1 VTTDSDS
8 PASVTSTGDAATRE
22 SLEDY
27 TLRFAPRSYR
37 RWTPFVVGG
46 SALGGMAYMA
56 DFSIGAGIG
65 LQYGTGNALWA
76 IGVAALIIFVSAF
89 PLAYYGA
96 RYNLDLDLVTR
107 GSGFGYYGS
116 VITAVIFASFTFIFF
131 ALEGSIMAQGL
142 RYALS
147 IPLWIGYLISTL
159 VILPLVIYGMKALT
173 KLQTWTNPLWVVLIV
188 APLVFLLIA
197 DPGSVERFLAAPGTD
212 SAAVNPASIMLGAGV
227 SLALMAQ
234 IGEQIDYLR
243 FMPPKTAENSRQWW
257 TAVVLGG
264 PGWVLFGATK
274 QIIGA
279 FLAVLILAQV
289 GADAAVEPIEQFNAA
304 LRSIF
309 PGWLVIPL
317 ALLLVV
323 LSQVKIN
330 VTNAYSGSLAWT
342 NAFTRVTGTYPGR
355 ILFLFVNL
363 GIALILMEANMF
375 SFLNDLLGFYSN
387 CAIAWVVTV
396 ATDIAV
402 NKYLLRLSPKRPEF
416 RRGMLHKWNPVGV
429 GSFLAASLLSI
440 AAYFGLLGEFLSS
453 YSTLV
458 AIVVAVILTPLIAVL
473 TKGRFYLRR
482 TDDGIDEA
490 YLDADGNPS
499 STLYHD
505 QVSGQDFERPDML
518 ASAKGGYISSL
529 SLSTDKSGE
538 HVLPA
543 QEIARQDVAKQT

>member
-1 VTTDSDS
+1 LTTE
-8 PASVTSTGDAATRE
+8 PATNAAAPPGDAATRE

-65 LQYGTGNALWA
+65 LQHGTGNALWG

-142 RYALS
+142 RFALS

-159 VILPLVIYGMKALT
+159 IIIPLVIYGMKALT
-173 KLQTWTNPLWVVLIV
+173 KLQTWTNPLWVLLIV
-188 APLVFLLIA
+188 APLVFLVAA
-197 DPGSVERFLAAPGTD
+197 DPGSVGRFLAHPGTD
-212 SAAVNPASIMLGAGV
+212 GAAVNPASIMLGAGV
-227 SLALMAQ
+227 ALALMAQ

-243 FMPPKTAENSRQWW
+243 FMPPKTAENTRQWW

-264 PGWVLFGATK
+264 PGWVFFGAIK
-274 QIIGA
+274 QVIGV
-279 FLAVLILAQV
+279 FLAVYILARV
-289 GADAAVEPIEQFNAA
+289 GAEAAVEPIEQFNAA
-304 LRSIF
+304 LGALF
-309 PGWLVIPL
+309 PTWLVVTL

-342 NAFTRVTGTYPGR
+342 NAFTRVTKTYPGR
-355 ILFLFVNL
+355 ITFLFVNL
-363 GIALILMEANMF
+363 GIALILMEADMF
-375 SFLNDLLGFYSN
+375 SFLNSLLGFYSN

-402 NKYLLRLSPKRPEF
+402 NKYVLGLSPKRPEF
-416 RRGMLHKWNPVGV
+416 RRGMLHPWNPVGV
-429 GSFLAASLLSI
+429 VSFLAASLLSI
-440 AAYFGLLGEFLSS
+440 AAYFGLLGAFLSS

-458 AIVVAVILTPLIAVL
+458 AIVVAVVLTPLIAVL
-473 TKGRFYLRR
+473 TRGRFYLRR
-482 TDDGIDEA
+482 TDDGIDEP
-490 YLDADGNPS
+490 YLDADGNPAA
-499 STLYHD
+499 TPYLD
-505 QVSGQDFERPDML
+505 QVSGQEFERPDML
-518 ASAKGGYISSL
+518 ASAQGGYVSSL
-529 SLSTDKSGE
+529 SLSTDRTGE
-538 HVLPA
+538 HVLPP
-543 QEIARQDVAKQT
+543 Q